1 MQGSLTKGKPT
12 SLFVDPNLVKRVKSK
27 VNAIAVIKESV
38 KKDLKGNYDI
48 RLLQETVRG
57 MVEMENVDFKLE
69 ISRVQEKIKLLVEVK
84 TAIDNESH
92 IKQSIEFL
100 EGLYSRICDQ
110 EDQAKT
116 GNKFA
121 HLVYRISYH
130 DNVGVK
136 THAQKSRP
144 VGQRLQE
151 GIP

>member
-1 MQGSLTKGKPT
+1 VQGSSTKGKPT

-57 MVEMENVDFKLE
+57 MVEMENVDFKFE

-100 EGLYSRICDQ
+100 EGLYSRIC
-110 EDQAKT
+110 E
-116 GNKFA
+116 
-121 HLVYRISYH
+121 
-130 DNVGVK
+130 
-136 THAQKSRP
+136 
-144 VGQRLQE
+144 
-151 GIP
+151 

>member
-1 MQGSLTKGKPT
+1 LLVQGSSTKGKPT

-57 MVEMENVDFKLE
+57 MVEIENVDFKLE

-100 EGLYSRICDQ
+100 EGLYSRIC
-110 EDQAKT
+110 E
-116 GNKFA
+116 
-121 HLVYRISYH
+121 
-130 DNVGVK
+130 
-136 THAQKSRP
+136 
-144 VGQRLQE
+144 
-151 GIP
+151 